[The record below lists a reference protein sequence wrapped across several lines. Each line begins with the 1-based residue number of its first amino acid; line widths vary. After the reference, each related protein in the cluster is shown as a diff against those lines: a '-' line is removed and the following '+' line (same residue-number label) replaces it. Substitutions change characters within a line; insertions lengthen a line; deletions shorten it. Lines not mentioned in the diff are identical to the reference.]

1 MPNASPLRHRIAI
14 IAFVVAIFW
23 LSVCNLIVRLSPLP
37 REILSP
43 IAALLATATPTPR
56 FTENDVRVVAVIAT
70 YEAQVFPEPLKSQ
83 AYRAIVWTTRNRVEI
98 GFGGAV
104 SYSDERVTSR
114 YAAYPDH
121 KNDPPDPRAVEI
133 AREILSAPTNEADPT
148 RGARHYVD
156 NSYWTGTHEQ
166 TGNAVKVRGKFSDA
180 DLQRLVDG
188 DKFVL
193 VIEWKTLPDHSRGA
207 LFYGLYFF
215 DYWPPST
222 PIVTPTFTPTRTRT
236 PTRTATPTLTTT
248 LTPTV
253 TPTLTPTTT
262 ITATRAI
269 TVTATVT
276 VTR

>member
-1 MPNASPLRHRIAI
+1 MPNASPLRQRVLLIV
-14 IAFVVAIFW
+14 FVVAIFW
-23 LSVCNLIVRLSPLP
+23 LSVCNLIVRLSPLS

-43 IAALLATATPTPR
+43 IAARLATATPTPR
-56 FTENDVRVVAVIAT
+56 FTENDARVVAVIAT

-83 AYRAIVWTTRNRVEI
+83 AYRAIIWTMRNRVEI

-104 SYSDERVTSR
+104 GYSDERVTSR

-133 AREILSAPTNEADPT
+133 AREILSAPTNAADPT

-166 TGNAVKVRGKFSDA
+166 TGAAVKVRGKFSDA

-193 VIEWKTLPDHSRGA
+193 VIEWKTPPDHSRGA

-236 PTRTATPTLTTT
+236 LTRTATPTLTATLTPAAT
-248 LTPTV
+248 LTPTA
-253 TPTLTPTTT
+253 T

-269 TVTATVT
+269 TVTPTE
-276 VTR
+276 TRQN